1 MPLTNTAVKNSKPK
15 AKQYRLSD
23 SQNLY
28 LLVKPTGSKLWR
40 LDYALH
46 GKRKTMALGSYP
58 VTTLKI
64 ARTKRDEA
72 KALIE
77 EGIDPVQHRKCTQAN
92 RSKAAENTFEALSM
106 EWLAKQEQA
115 WTPGHTRTVVS
126 RLERDLL
133 PWLGNR
139 PITEITPPEI
149 LQVLRRIES
158 RGAGETAHRCKTI
171 TSQVFRYAIAAGIA
185 DRDPAV
191 DLRGALIP
199 TKAKRMAAITEPEK
213 VGELLRAIRDYQG
226 NLISRCALELSALTF
241 VRPGEL
247 RHAEWREINWIKKE
261 WLIPAEK
268 MKAKRD
274 HTVPLATQSLEILR
288 EFHPLT
294 GKGKYIFPSLRTN
307 TRPMSNNTVLG
318 ALRRMGFSKEEMT
331 PHGFRSMA
339 STLLHE
345 NGWEHELIE
354 LQLAHSRRDKI
365 AAAYDRSLRL
375 PDRKKMMQWWG
386 DFLQQMEHSV
396 MTTPLKRMAG

>member
-149 LQVLRRIES
+149 LQVLRRIEQKYTCNLPEPQIES
-158 RGAGETAHRCKTI
+158 QQYLALCQ
-171 TSQVFRYAIAAGIA
+171 TSMR
-185 DRDPAV
+185 
-191 DLRGALIP
+191 
-199 TKAKRMAAITEPEK
+199 
-213 VGELLRAIRDYQG
+213 
-226 NLISRCALELSALTF
+226 
-241 VRPGEL
+241 
-247 RHAEWREINWIKKE
+247 
-261 WLIPAEK
+261 
-268 MKAKRD
+268 
-274 HTVPLATQSLEILR
+274 
-288 EFHPLT
+288 
-294 GKGKYIFPSLRTN
+294 
-307 TRPMSNNTVLG
+307 
-318 ALRRMGFSKEEMT
+318 
-331 PHGFRSMA
+331 
-339 STLLHE
+339 
-345 NGWEHELIE
+345 
-354 LQLAHSRRDKI
+354 
-365 AAAYDRSLRL
+365 LRL
-375 PDRKKMMQWWG
+375 
-386 DFLQQMEHSV
+386 V
-396 MTTPLKRMAG
+396 